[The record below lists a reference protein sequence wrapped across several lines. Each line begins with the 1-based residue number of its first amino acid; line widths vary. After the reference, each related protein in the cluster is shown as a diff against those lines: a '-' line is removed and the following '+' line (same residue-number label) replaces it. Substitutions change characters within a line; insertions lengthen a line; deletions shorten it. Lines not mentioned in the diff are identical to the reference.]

1 MIENREAGD
10 RAVLPASERWTNSEA
25 HAFAPAD
32 KPDDSGPL
40 RADFATALELQ
51 DVSKDAID
59 LYWLAFLLTG
69 CPDISVDIAAD
80 TAVSHDHSNPFF
92 ASWMRVW
99 ARKIVIGKA
108 LAAIRDQ
115 LAESARR
122 TEVAKLD
129 RWAALP
135 RESTLRP
142 NTNKTQIA
150 DALLA
155 MDVFPRAA
163 LLLLTFEGLWI
174 SDVATLLDVHADLV
188 KKGQAI
194 GLRDLTT
201 NFSQKK
207 DSAVP
212 DTSLARELPLASH

>member
-1 MIENREAGD
+1 M
-10 RAVLPASERWTNSEA
+10 
-25 HAFAPAD
+25 
-32 KPDDSGPL
+32 
-40 RADFATALELQ
+40 
-51 DVSKDAID
+51 SKDAID

-80 TAVSHDHSNPFF
+80 TAASHDHANPFF
-92 ASWMRVW
+92 ASWMRAW

-108 LAAIRDQ
+108 LAAIRNE

-122 TEVAKLD
+122 TEVARLD

-135 RESTLRP
+135 RDWTLSP

-150 DALLA
+150 EALLA

-174 SDVATLLDVHADLV
+174 TDVATLLDVDADLV
-188 KKGQAI
+188 
-194 GLRDLTT
+194 
-201 NFSQKK
+201 
-207 DSAVP
+207 
-212 DTSLARELPLASH
+212 